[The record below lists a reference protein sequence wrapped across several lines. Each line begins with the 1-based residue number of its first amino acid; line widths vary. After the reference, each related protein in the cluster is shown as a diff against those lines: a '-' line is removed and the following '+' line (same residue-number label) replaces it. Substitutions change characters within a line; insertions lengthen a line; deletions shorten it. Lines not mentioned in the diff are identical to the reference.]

1 MNETIQTEDLAKRL
15 TRYVDIVGSL
25 DFDDAVAASYL
36 LAERN
41 HETDDA
47 IVVHLDEWV
56 SLIEQ
61 GKRALA
67 YAQALSVIAK
77 LERGSARLK

>member
-1 MNETIQTEDLAKRL
+1 
-15 TRYVDIVGSL
+15 
-25 DFDDAVAASYL
+25 
-36 LAERN
+36 
-41 HETDDA
+41 
-47 IVVHLDEWV
+47 VVHLDEWV

-67 YAQALSVIAK
+67 YAQGLSVIVK